1 MNRSVLLVFLFALL
15 QLVAG
20 GKGGYGFGGVAIAET
35 YTGSAVKGGKYGKKY
50 ASSAVAGG
58 TGIAVGGPY
67 ADAFSASGTKAKK
80 GFASGFS
87 VAGASVG
94 GKKKKGCKEYEKCD

>member
-35 YTGSAVKGGKYGKKY
+35 YTGAAVKYGKKGG
-50 ASSAVAGG
+50 SSAVATG
-58 TGIAVGGPY
+58 TGIAVGRY